1 MTKTSKILKFQIWH
15 LISLLSLIFVIKFF
29 LYRNPEILSGAFW
42 SINTEIWFWLA
53 IITPIIHQIY
63 VFLVWRFELYQ
74 KTFTKLLGDKRAFT
88 LYAIGFSILFAGRL
102 VTIIF
107 LSISNRDT
115 LQVNPIITYSL
126 AALIT
131 PIVLYLFYSVKKYFT
146 VERAYGIDHFVVNYN
161 KPYVKKGI
169 FKYTNNGMYLFG
181 LMILYLPGLLLLS
194 KVALL
199 VALFNHIYIWV
210 HFFFTEKPDMIE
222 IYENRGRK

>member
-1 MTKTSKILKFQIWH
+1 MTKTRKILKFQVWH
-15 LISLLSLIFVIKFF
+15 LISLLSLIFLIKLF
-29 LYRNPEILSGAFW
+29 LYRNPEVLSGSFLN
-42 SINTEIWFWLA
+42 INTELWFWLA

-74 KTFTKLLGDKRAFT
+74 KTFTKLLGDKRAFR

-107 LSISNRDT
+107 LSIINRNT
-115 LQVNPIITYSL
+115 LQVNPIIAYSI
-126 AALIT
+126 ATLIT

-181 LMILYLPGLLLLS
+181 LMILYLPGLLLFS
-194 KVALL
+194 KAALL

-222 IYENRGRK
+222 IYENRGRD